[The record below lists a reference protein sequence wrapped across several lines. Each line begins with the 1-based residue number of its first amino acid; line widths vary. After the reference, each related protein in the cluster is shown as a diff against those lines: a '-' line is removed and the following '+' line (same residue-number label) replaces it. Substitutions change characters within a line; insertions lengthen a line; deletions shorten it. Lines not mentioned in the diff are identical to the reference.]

1 MRSTP
6 VDLEQFLHRLADAS
20 GAAILPFFRSSLSAQ
35 DKSAAGGAF
44 DPVTEADKAAE
55 VVIRRMIRETFPS
68 HGVVGEEFGD
78 EEGSSEFQ
86 WVIDPID
93 GTRAFISGLPV
104 WGTLIGLT
112 RNAAPALGLMDQPF
126 TRERFWGDGARSR
139 WRGWTGERL
148 LRTRSCASLA
158 DATLMTTTPAMFKGE
173 GVERYLALER
183 EVRMPRYGCDCY
195 AYCML
200 AAGHVDLVV
209 ETGLKAVDIVPLA
222 PIIEGAGGII
232 TTWTGEKVTGG
243 GAVVVAG
250 DPRMH
255 EAALRILS
263 A

>member
-1 MRSTP
+1 MRFSP
-6 VDLEQFLHRLADAS
+6 VDLDQFLHRLADAS
-20 GAAILPFFRSSLSAQ
+20 GEAIMPFFRSSFTAL
-35 DKSAAGGAF
+35 DKSQSGTF

-55 VVIRRMIRETFPS
+55 VVIRRMIRDAFPT
-68 HGVVGEEFGD
+68 HGVHGEEFDD
-78 EEGSSEFQ
+78 EKGSSEFR

-112 RNAAPALGLMDQPF
+112 RNGRPALGMMNQPF
-126 TRERFWGDGARSR
+126 TRERFWGDGGKAH
-139 WRGWTGERL
+139 WRGLNGERT
-148 LRTRSCASLA
+148 LRTRACASLK
-158 DATLMTTTPAMFKGE
+158 DATLMTTTPAMFKGDDA
-173 GVERYLALER
+173 GRYQALER

-209 ETGLKAVDIVPLA
+209 ETGLKAVDIVPLV

-232 TTWTGEKVTGG
+232 TTWTGDPVTEGG
-243 GAVVVAG
+243 SAVVAG
-250 DPRMH
+250 DPRAH
-255 EAALRILS
+255 EAALKALN

>member
-1 MRSTP
+1 MRPVP

-20 GAAILPFFRSSLSAQ
+20 GDAILPFFRSRLTAH
-35 DKSAAGGAF
+35 DKSQNGAF

-55 VVIRRMIRETFPS
+55 VIIRRMIREAFPT
-68 HGVVGEEFGD
+68 HAIHGEEFED
-78 EEGSSEFQ
+78 EEGSSDFR

-112 RNAAPALGLMDQPF
+112 RAGRPALGLMNQPF
-126 TRERFWGDGARSR
+126 TRERFWGDGGRAQ
-139 WRGWTGERL
+139 WRGASGDRP
-148 LRTRSCASLA
+148 LRTRSCDSLSA
-158 DATLMTTTPAMFKGE
+158 ATLMTTTPAMFKGDE
-173 GVERYLALER
+173 ADRYAALER
-183 EVRMPRYGCDCY
+183 QVRLPRYGCDCY

-209 ETGLKAVDIVPLA
+209 ESGLKAVDIVPLA

-232 TTWTGEKVTGG
+232 TTWSGEPVREG

-250 DPRMH
+250 DQRAH
-255 EAALRILS
+255 EAALKILN